1 MPTFAD
7 IQAAARRLD
16 GIAHRTPVLRSRTLN
31 QRVGAELWLK
41 CENFQRMGAFKFR
54 GAYNAIS
61 QLSAQQKAT
70 GVLTHSSGN
79 HAQAIALAGGLLGTK
94 TTIVMPSDAPRVKL
108 AATREYGAEIVL
120 YDRRERTR
128 EAVSAELEREHGY
141 TFIAPFDNEQ
151 VIAGQGTA
159 AMELFEETG
168 PLDLLLVCLGGG
180 GLLSGSAI
188 AARTMSPGCRVI
200 GVEPEAADDGLQSLR
215 SGVLVQIPDPPTI
228 ADGARTSLCER
239 TFKLIQAHVDDIVCV
254 SDAEL
259 IATMRFLF
267 ERMKIVVEPT
277 GALAVAALLHG
288 KVQANGLRIGAIIS
302 GGNVDPAVAGAWFA
316 NYSESTP

>member
-1 MPTFAD
+1 MSAPNFAD
-7 IQAAARRLD
+7 IQAAAARLS

-31 QRVGAELWLK
+31 ERVAADVSLK

-61 QLSAQQKAT
+61 LLSEEQKAR

-79 HAQAIALAGGLLGTK
+79 HAQAIALAGRLLGVK
-94 TTIVMPSDAPRVKL
+94 TIIVMPRDAPRVKL
-108 AATREYGAEIVL
+108 AATRDYGAEIVL
-120 YDRRERTR
+120 YDRRETTR
-128 EAVSAELEREHGY
+128 EVVSAQLEREHGY
-141 TFIAPFDNEQ
+141 AFIAPFDNDH

-159 AMELFEETG
+159 ALELFEETG
-168 PLDLLLVCLGGG
+168 ALDYLLVCLGGG

-188 AARTMSPGCRVI
+188 AARAISPACRVI

-215 SGVLVQIPDPPTI
+215 SGALVQISDPATI
-228 ADGARTSLCER
+228 ADGARTSICER
-239 TFKLIQAHVDDIVCV
+239 TFRLIQANVDDIVCV

-259 IATMRFLF
+259 VATMRFLF

-288 KVQANGLRIGAIIS
+288 KIRAPGQRIGAIIS
-302 GGNVDPAVAGAWFA
+302 GGNVDPAAVGAWFA
-316 NYSESTP
+316 S

>member
-1 MPTFAD
+1 MSTLSFAD
-7 IQAAARRLD
+7 IQAAAKRLD
-16 GIAHRTPVLRSRTLN
+16 GIAHRTPVLRSSTLN
-31 QRVGAELWLK
+31 QRIGAEVWLK

-61 QLSAQQKAT
+61 QLTSAQKSR

-79 HAQAIALAGGLLGTK
+79 HAQAIALAGGLLGVK
-94 TTIVMPSDAPRVKL
+94 TVIVMPSDAPRVKL
-108 AATREYGAEIVL
+108 AATRDYGAEIVL
-120 YDRRERTR
+120 YDRSKTTR
-128 EAVSAELEREHGY
+128 EDVSAAHEREHNY
-141 TFIAPFDNEQ
+141 AFIAPFDNDQ

-159 AMELFEETG
+159 AKELLEETG
-168 PLDLLLVCLGGG
+168 PLDTLLVCLGGG

-188 AARTMSPGCRVI
+188 AARAISPTCRVI
-200 GVEPEAADDGLQSLR
+200 GVEPETADDGLQSFR
-215 SGVLVQIPDPPTI
+215 SGQLIQIADPPTI
-228 ADGARTSLCER
+228 ADGARTSICER
-239 TFKLIQAHVDDIVCV
+239 TFRLIQANVDDIVCV

-288 KVQANGLRIGAIIS
+288 KIRNPGRRIGAIIS
-302 GGNVDPAVAGAWFA
+302 GGNVDPTALGAWFA
-316 NYSESTP
+316 S

>member
-1 MPTFAD
+1 MPNFAD
-7 IQAAARRLD
+7 IQAAAARLA
-16 GIAHRTPVLRSRTLN
+16 GIAHRTPVLSSRTLN
-31 QRVGAELWLK
+31 QRVEAQVWLK

-61 QLSAQQKAT
+61 QLSERQKER

-79 HAQAIALAGGLLGTK
+79 HAQAIALAGQLLGVN

-108 AATREYGAEIVL
+108 AATRDYGAQIVL
-120 YDRRERTR
+120 YDRLETTR
-128 EAVSAELEREHGY
+128 EAISAELEREHGY
-141 TFIAPFDNEQ
+141 AFIAPFDNDQ

-159 AMELFEETG
+159 ALELFEETG
-168 PLDLLLVCLGGG
+168 PLDVLLVCLGGG

-188 AARTMSPGCRVI
+188 AARALSPSCRVI
-200 GVEPEAADDGLQSLR
+200 GVEPEAANDGLQSLR
-215 SGVLVQIPDPPTI
+215 GGVLVQIANPPTI
-228 ADGARTSLCER
+228 ADGARTSICER
-239 TFKLIQAHVDDIVCV
+239 TFRLIQANVDDIVCV

-259 IATMRFLF
+259 VATMRFLF

-288 KVQANGLRIGAIIS
+288 KIDAPGARIGAIIS
-302 GGNVDPAVAGAWFA
+302 GGNVDPAAAGAWFA
-316 NYSESTP
+316 S